1 MNQYLIGNNLDIVK
15 GIKCDLIYID
25 PPYNTGRDFGDYN
38 DKWESMKVYSEEF
51 LYPRIKLCYDILKDN
66 GNIVVHIEPK
76 NSHWVRFILD
86 DIFGSKFFRNEI
98 VWKTGGHS
106 KNKKQLGRMHDT
118 ILVYSKT
125 NKFTFNPQYQ
135 PYDEKYLKGTKVDG
149 RGNYTTTAIHNSQ
162 PEVNPR
168 LNLRYEWNGHQK
180 QWYTTKEKMQE
191 LHDDDR
197 LVYNQN
203 GVPRIKRYVHEL
215 DGIPITDLWT
225 DISNT
230 QNGEKV
236 NYATQKPIKLLDRI
250 INMYSNENDL
260 VVDIFAGSGTTGI
273 SAIKN
278 NRKYFLCDVNPNAK
292 EIFDKRLIDLEYDK
306 EQSVATLEKHI
317 KDMNYD

>member
-15 GIKCDLIYID
+15 DIKCDLIYID

-38 DKWESMKVYSEEF
+38 DKWESMKIYSEEF

-98 VWKTGGHS
+98 VWKTGGHA

-125 NKFTFNPQYQ
+125 NKFTFNSQYQ
-135 PYDEKYLKGTKVDG
+135 PYDEEYLKKTKIDD

-168 LNLRYEWNGHQK
+168 LNLRYEWNGHLK
-180 QWYTTKEKMQE
+180 QWYTTKEKMQH

-197 LVYNQN
+197 LAYNEN

-225 DISNT
+225 DINNT
-230 QNGEKV
+230 QSGEKV
-236 NYATQKPIKLLDRI
+236 NYATQKPVKLLDRI

-278 NRKYFLCDVNPNAK
+278 NRKYFLYDINPNAK
-292 EIFDKRLIDLEYDK
+292 EIFDKRK
-306 EQSVATLEKHI
+306 KKNSV
-317 KDMNYD
+317 

>member
-1 MNQYLIGNNLDIVK
+1 
-15 GIKCDLIYID
+15 
-25 PPYNTGRDFGDYN
+25 
-38 DKWESMKVYSEEF
+38 MKVYSEEF

-86 DIFGSKFFRNEI
+86 EIFGSKFFRNEI
-98 VWKTGGHS
+98 VWKTGGHA

-125 NKFTFNPQYQ
+125 NKSTFNPQYY
-135 PYDEKYLKGTKVDG
+135 PYDEKYLKKTKIDD
-149 RGNYTTTAIHNSQ
+149 RGNYTTTALHNSQ

-168 LNLRYEWNGHQK
+168 LNLRYEWNGHLK
-180 QWYTTKEKMQE
+180 QWYTTKEKMQL

-197 LVYNQN
+197 LSYNEN

-225 DISNT
+225 DINNT
-230 QNGEKV
+230 QSGEKV

-260 VVDIFAGSGTTGI
+260 VADIFAGSGTTGI

-278 NRKYFLCDVNPNAK
+278 NRKYFLYDINPKAK
-292 EIFDKRLIDLEYDK
+292 QIFDKRK
-306 EQSVATLEKHI
+306 ETCYEK
-317 KDMNYD
+317 

>member
-1 MNQYLIGNNLDIVK
+1 MNQYVVGNNLDIVK
-15 GIKCDLIYID
+15 DIKCDLVYID

-38 DKWESMKVYSEEF
+38 DKWKSMKIYSEEF
-51 LYPRIKLCYDILKDN
+51 LYPRIKLCYDIINNN

-98 VWKTGGHS
+98 VWKTRGHA

-118 ILVYSKT
+118 ILVYSKS
-125 NKFTFNPQYQ
+125 NKSTFNPQYQ
-135 PYDEKYLKGTKVDG
+135 PYDEGYLKNTKIDN

-162 PEVNPR
+162 PDVNPR
-168 LNLRYEWNGHQK
+168 LNLRYEWNGHLK

-203 GVPRIKRYVHEL
+203 GVPRVKRYVHEL
-215 DGIPITDLWT
+215 DGIPITDLWI

-230 QNGEKV
+230 QSGEKV

-260 VVDIFAGSGTTGI
+260 VVDIFAGSGTTGV

-278 NRKYFLCDVNPNAK
+278 KRKYFLCDINPNAK
-292 EIFDKRLIDLEYDK
+292 KIFDKR
-306 EQSVATLEKHI
+306 I
-317 KDMNYD
+317 KGLDSCFFI

>member
-1 MNQYLIGNNLDIVK
+1 MNQYVVGNNLDIVK
-15 GIKCDLIYID
+15 DIKCDLVYID

-38 DKWESMKVYSEEF
+38 DKWKSMKIYSEEF
-51 LYPRIKLCYDILKDN
+51 LYPRIKLCYDIINNN

-98 VWKTGGHS
+98 VWKTGGHA

-118 ILVYSKT
+118 ILVYSKS
-125 NKFTFNPQYQ
+125 NKSTFNPQYQ
-135 PYDEKYLKGTKVDG
+135 PYDEGYLKNTKIDN

-162 PEVNPR
+162 PDVNPR
-168 LNLRYEWNGHQK
+168 LNLRYEWNGHLK

-203 GVPRIKRYVHEL
+203 GVPRVKRYVHEL
-215 DGIPITDLWT
+215 DGIPITDLWI

-230 QNGEKV
+230 QSGEKV

-260 VVDIFAGSGTTGI
+260 VVDIFAGSGTTGV

-278 NRKYFLCDVNPNAK
+278 KRKYFLCDINQNEK
-292 EIFDKRLIDLEYDK
+292 KIFDKRIKGLDK
-306 EQSVATLEKHI
+306 
-317 KDMNYD
+317 

>member
-25 PPYNTGRDFGDYN
+25 PSYNTGRDFGDYN
-38 DKWESMKVYSEEF
+38 DRWESMKIYSEEF

-98 VWKTGGHS
+98 VWKTGGHA

-135 PYDEKYLKGTKVDG
+135 PYDEEYLKKTKIDG

-168 LNLRYEWNGHQK
+168 LNLRYEWNGHLK
-180 QWYTTKEKMQE
+180 QWYTTKEKMQS

-197 LVYNQN
+197 LVYNEN

-225 DISNT
+225 DINNT
-230 QNGEKV
+230 QSGEKV

-292 EIFDKRLIDLEYDK
+292 EIFDKRLNQYEP
-306 EQSVATLEKHI
+306 I
-317 KDMNYD
+317 KLI

>member
-1 MNQYLIGNNLDIVK
+1 MNQYLVGNNLDIVK
-15 GIKCDLIYID
+15 NINCDLIYID
-25 PPYNTGRDFGDYN
+25 PPYNTGRDFGDYS
-38 DKWESMKVYSEEF
+38 DKWQSMKIYSDKF

-66 GNIVVHIEPK
+66 GSIVVHIEPK

-86 DIFGSKFFRNEI
+86 NIFGENNFRNEI
-98 VWKTGGHS
+98 VWKTGGHA

-125 NKFTFNPQYQ
+125 NKFTFNPEYQ
-135 PYDEKYLKGTKVDG
+135 PYDKEYLKKTKIDD
-149 RGNYTTTAIHNSQ
+149 RGNYTTTALHNSQ

-168 LNLRYEWNGHQK
+168 LNLRYEWNGHSK
-180 QWYTTKEKMQE
+180 QWYTTKEKMQQ
-191 LHDDDR
+191 LHNENR
-197 LVYNQN
+197 LEYNKN

-225 DISNT
+225 DINNT
-230 QNGEKV
+230 QSGEKV

-278 NRKYFLCDVNPNAK
+278 NRKYFLFDINPKAK
-292 EIFDKRLIDLEYDK
+292 QIFDDRIKSKNYLK
-306 EQSVATLEKHI
+306 NSV
-317 KDMNYD
+317 